1 MLLRECPLMEF
12 PNHIEAQFAFAV
24 QNVVLSASAADNFIE
39 IAFLHAIC
47 SRRNLIA
54 SMGWG
59 GAIGK

>member
-1 MLLRECPLMEF
+1 MEF